1 MIDENL
7 ARLRAHR
14 NNIIRYRNL
23 LETRLSDIERQFIT
37 QRLSEETAAL
47 QRLPQSDFPIYVS
60 EPPRT
65 STGEHAH

>member
-1 MIDENL
+1 
-7 ARLRAHR
+7 
-14 NNIIRYRNL
+14 
-23 LETRLSDIERQFIT
+23 LSDIERQFIT